1 MESRGNR
8 AAVDN
13 GERPGSLRPA
23 ALDCYRH
30 SWAAGSVAFSKQKS
44 LNLNCDAAFFL
55 AFFSPR

>member
-8 AAVDN
+8 AAVGN

-23 ALDCYRH
+23 ALDCYRY
-30 SWAAGSVAFSKQKS
+30 SWAAGSVAFSEQKS
-44 LNLNCDAAFFL
+44 LNVNCDAAFFL